1 MKPSHLIVNNYTN
14 IIYVN
19 NLYECAILE
28 ILCFDIINIVSLY
41 ENIVEFGYQDIAS
54 QKHREQKQISLTLTV
69 YIIEF
74 FKILFVVFQRK
85 K

>member
-74 FKILFVVFQRK
+74 F
-85 K
+85 